1 MTGRFRNLIRPYTL
15 IRLAILPLLAVAALL
30 VTSDGGTAQQAACK
44 CFLPVSSSTWSTTDP
59 GSHPDIA
66 GVFNIGLGPD
76 ATPITADD
84 TGDYNFGGVVA
95 LAPYA
100 PTDADIPTGAL
111 VGSVNSVAVLG
122 ILNNSCAN
130 QIPVAFTF
138 QKATTDITNTVDML
152 QFGIGNELAVM
163 AGDNPPFDGVQ
174 AVKPAPVVT
183 QYPAFLNAIFDPD
196 WVDYGADKI
205 PGNGDDNNG
214 PAPAIKPRFR
224 AAAATYIGFAQLWV
238 ILQSVV
244 FEPGTKLPQLPA
256 LDASYGYPAVTVLQT
271 ASAAGSAT
279 PPIAGAIT
287 DFCTPLK
294 VNTALPGV
302 TADNPD
308 TPANEG
314 GVPLRTLS
322 VDGKADS
329 PPAAAGT
336 PIINIGYYISQRD
349 ADGDGIEN
357 AMDPCPL
364 NADTVWNPRDQTQ
377 PIEGDGPDTT
387 PAGPVSDGIP
397 DTCDP
402 TPEATGVQP
411 SDHDDDGFPNRGDNC
426 PLIANKTQ
434 DDKDKNADGEEVGD
448 GIGDACDQNP
458 GTPDGA
464 EITCVKISAVEV
476 GGAPEAAVSN
486 A

>member
-1 MTGRFRNLIRPYTL
+1 
-15 IRLAILPLLAVAALL
+15 
-30 VTSDGGTAQQAACK
+30 
-44 CFLPVSSSTWSTTDP
+44 
-59 GSHPDIA
+59 
-66 GVFNIGLGPD
+66 
-76 ATPITADD
+76 
-84 TGDYNFGGVVA
+84 
-95 LAPYA
+95 
-100 PTDADIPTGAL
+100 
-111 VGSVNSVAVLG
+111 VAVLG

-448 GIGDACDQNP
+448 GIGDACDPNP

-476 GGAPEAAVSN
+476 GGAPEAAVSECLTSLPTPEQVQQIGEQLAETGSAGSAGATGTGASGSGAGGTGAGAGAGGVGGPSSGVGSLSPVAGTIPAWAAVVAALGVAGLIGSIGTLASRLVN
-486 A
+486 RRRDD